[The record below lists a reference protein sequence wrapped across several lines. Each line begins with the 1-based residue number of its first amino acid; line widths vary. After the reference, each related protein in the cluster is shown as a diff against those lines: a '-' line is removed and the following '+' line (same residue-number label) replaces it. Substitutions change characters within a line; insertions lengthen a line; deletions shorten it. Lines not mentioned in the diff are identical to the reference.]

1 MIQLIVFNLCLIM
14 CIQLLNV
21 YLKINYV
28 FNFLDNEEK
37 EKYYNYIKKKY
48 KILNNMDDTIFKKM
62 FIFPSFI
69 IYVLMYKEYEL
80 NKEKELKT
88 LSNELIDERNE
99 EIIEE
104 DLKLLMNNCYKNLKI
119 N

>member
-1 MIQLIVFNLCLIM
+1 M